1 MPESHG
7 SVIIGVA
14 TELIALAAAN
24 FAISQE
30 RKSFKENQTSILK
43 SVRFNAQ
50 IFPQFDA

>member
-1 MPESHG
+1 MLN
-7 SVIIGVA
+7 VA

-24 FAISQE
+24 FAITQE
-30 RKSFKENQTSILK
+30 RKTFKENHTSILK